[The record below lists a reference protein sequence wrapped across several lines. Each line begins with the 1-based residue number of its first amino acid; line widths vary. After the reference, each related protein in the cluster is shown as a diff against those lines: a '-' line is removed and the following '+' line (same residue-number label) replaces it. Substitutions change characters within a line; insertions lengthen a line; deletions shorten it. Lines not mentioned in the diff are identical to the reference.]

1 MGVMLVIGIVVV
13 VIAVIVTLLVKFCK
27 QGTKFYNLMTKLK
40 AKIFWNSIIRTMLQ
54 GYLKIALGVAFA
66 IYAAM
71 QEDTGIANGIITIVL
86 ALIICL
92 LPIFIAILM
101 HKNREQLT

>member
-40 AKIFWNSIIRTMLQ
+40 TKIFWNSLLRFMLQ

-66 IYAAM
+66 IYFLRGDS
-71 QEDTGIANGIITIVL
+71 EIANGIITIIS
-86 ALIICL
+86 AFIMCL

-101 HKNREQLT
+101 QWNRDQLT